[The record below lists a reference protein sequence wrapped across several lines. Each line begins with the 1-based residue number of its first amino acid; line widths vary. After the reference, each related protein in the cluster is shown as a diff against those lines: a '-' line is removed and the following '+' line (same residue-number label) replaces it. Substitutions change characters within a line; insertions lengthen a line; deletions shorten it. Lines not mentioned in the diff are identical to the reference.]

1 MSTLRKTRASDPI
14 RTRLADQAPTCVTK
28 RYSPAEML
36 IDFFDDVADRSLLD
50 SLMGGGGFGERECR
64 TDALMYPGVLASRI
78 RRF

>member
-1 MSTLRKTRASDPI
+1 
-14 RTRLADQAPTCVTK
+14 
-28 RYSPAEML
+28 ML
-36 IDFFDDVADRSLLD
+36 IDFYDDVADRSLLD